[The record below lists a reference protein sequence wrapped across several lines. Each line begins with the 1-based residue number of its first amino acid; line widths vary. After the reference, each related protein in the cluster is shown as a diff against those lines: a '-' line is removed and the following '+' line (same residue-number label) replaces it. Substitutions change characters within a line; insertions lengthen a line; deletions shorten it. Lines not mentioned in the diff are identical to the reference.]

1 MAAVTTTTK
10 PTSSVQGTE
19 FSSCIELLNG
29 NMQVQWDA
37 HVNGVIIRLSA
48 RMADNEYMA
57 FGISGADGRT
67 QMIGADVTVA
77 YHEANTDKFHAV
89 DYYISSKSQVYH
101 VFGILCACTIEQ
113 NLACK
118 LRI

>member
-1 MAAVTTTTK
+1 
-10 PTSSVQGTE
+10 
-19 FSSCIELLNG
+19 
-29 NMQVQWDA
+29 MQVQWDA